1 MAATLG
7 TRRIKK
13 AAHQERI
20 VDASDQSENPEWRQP
35 SAPAASKKQR
45 IRNGS
50 WTLPTN
56 LKTQNGSNPRRP
68 PHQKSSPSGTD
79 RGRFRPI

>member
-7 TRRIKK
+7 VLRIKK
-13 AAHQERI
+13 AANPELV
-20 VDASDQSENPEWRQP
+20 VDTSNQSENPEWRQP
-35 SAPAASKKQR
+35 SASKKQR
-45 IRNGS
+45 IRNWL

-56 LKTQNGSNPRRP
+56 LKTQNGGNPRHP
-68 PHQKSSPSGTD
+68 PHQKSSASGTD

>member
-13 AAHQERI
+13 AANPELV
-20 VDASDQSENPEWRQP
+20 VDTSNQSENPEWRQP
-35 SAPAASKKQR
+35 SASKKQR

-56 LKTQNGSNPRRP
+56 LKIQNGSNPRRP